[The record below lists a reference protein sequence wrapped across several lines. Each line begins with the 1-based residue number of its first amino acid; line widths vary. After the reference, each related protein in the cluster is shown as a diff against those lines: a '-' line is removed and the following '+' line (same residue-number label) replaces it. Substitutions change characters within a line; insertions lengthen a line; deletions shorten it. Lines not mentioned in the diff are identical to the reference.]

1 MDRNEALRILGLE
14 EDSSRDKI
22 EIKYENLMR
31 RIRNGE
37 ELDLHEINSAYDLL
51 TGRIREEEKAGKL
64 VLLYRKVMFNYRGW
78 IILSVIVIGL
88 LASLIVPMIN
98 KRVPDLTISFAGK
111 YGSGDIDSFD
121 EYLQEM
127 MPETE
132 DILVEVMYLDEEG
145 ESGEFDTGGRT
156 RLSALLLTDDAD
168 ILITDDTTFNYIR
181 QDDALMS
188 LDEMIER
195 LNPDLDNYE
204 LIYGIEFSTGQK
216 KIFGIDIGGNKL
228 ADDAVYGADIQIIC
242 VAERTQHPEAVEKA
256 MGIILKDRS
265 E

>member
-14 EDSSRDKI
+14 EDSSREKI

-51 TGRIREEEKAGKL
+51 TGRIREEENAG
-64 VLLYRKVMFNYRGW
+64 R
-78 IILSVIVIGL
+78 
-88 LASLIVPMIN
+88 
-98 KRVPDLTISFAGK
+98 

-195 LNPDLDNYE
+195 MNPDLSNYE